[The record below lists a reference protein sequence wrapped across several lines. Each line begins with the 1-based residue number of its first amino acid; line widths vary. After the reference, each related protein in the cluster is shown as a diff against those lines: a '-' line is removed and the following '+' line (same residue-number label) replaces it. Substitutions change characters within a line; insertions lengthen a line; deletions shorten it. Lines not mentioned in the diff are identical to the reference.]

1 MRPVTLNL
9 GAIKDPAVVAAL
21 REVMM
26 SSNLNDIVKI
36 AQNYTITG
44 TLTVTRTLN
53 VSTATQTQIANFIGT
68 FITDLQKGGANRTG

>member
-1 MRPVTLNL
+1 MRPVTLHL

-21 REVMM
+21 REIMM

-36 AQNYTITG
+36 AQNYSITG
-44 TLTVTRTLN
+44 TLNVTRTLN
-53 VSTATQTQIANFIGT
+53 VSTATQAQIANFIGT